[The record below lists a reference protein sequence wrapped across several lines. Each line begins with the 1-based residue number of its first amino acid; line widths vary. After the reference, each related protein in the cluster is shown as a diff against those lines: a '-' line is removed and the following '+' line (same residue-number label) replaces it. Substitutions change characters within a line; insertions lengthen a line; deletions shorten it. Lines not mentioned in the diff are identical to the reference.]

1 MLLHHSVY
9 TFLVYKLCVCVYV
22 LVDLSGEESVVL
34 TEVLLLR
41 HRLLQPPL
49 QLPDVLFLL
58 VHLHKHVH
66 TCIRVVAMCVYTCSC
81 NVRVYM

>member
-9 TFLVYKLCVCVYV
+9 TSTSTFLVYKLCVCVYV
-22 LVDLSGEESVVL
+22 LVNLSGEESVVL

-49 QLPDVLFLL
+49 QLPDVLLLL

-66 TCIRVVAMCVYTCSC
+66 TYMYTCSC
-81 NVRVYM
+81 NVHVYM